1 MCVYIY
7 TCIRPVIVNFIS
19 LHRRRLNVG
28 TIGYAGEQQDFSI
41 LQKMAEAAKHFSI
54 ASYQHASLDL
64 GLALTALVTRLS
76 TTDFWVFKLRLHR
89 FIVGEFAACACLCA
103 CACARACAR
112 ACACACECVRM
123 CVCMCMCVCV
133 CVHVCVQTHT
143 HTRIEKWPVQN
154 HQEIHS
160 HAHICAY
167 DINGS
172 LASTKIELTSADG
185 LSTRTVRPVTRE
197 LPTKTLR
204 VCMYIHTCIY
214 LHSESMQEICCSSF
228 PLTSFWV
235 ETIWYTYCTD
245 KFSSSDAN
253 RL

>member
-112 ACACACECVRM
+112 ACACACACVRA
-123 CVCMCMCVCV
+123 CVCV
-133 CVHVCVQTHT
+133 CVCACVCVYVCMYAYRRTHT
-143 HTRIEKWPVQN
+143 HASKNGQCKIIKKYTRM
-154 HQEIHS
+154 H
-160 HAHICAY
+160 
-167 DINGS
+167 
-172 LASTKIELTSADG
+172 TSAHM
-185 LSTRTVRPVTRE
+185 T
-197 LPTKTLR
+197 
-204 VCMYIHTCIY
+204 
-214 LHSESMQEICCSSF
+214 SMAASPQQK
-228 PLTSFWV
+228 L
-235 ETIWYTYCTD
+235 
-245 KFSSSDAN
+245 N
-253 RL
+253 